1 MRTAEELR
9 AFFQTELRDDLR
21 EVEGL
26 RSAARNQTLL
36 AILGGIA
43 LAFSAALFPT
53 LRLWAIVPAVVFL
66 ILTIVLGVKAR
77 KRYKRFHGEFKHRV
91 IGSII
96 RFLDPGFTYH
106 PVQCIPKS
114 RYEESGIFKTGVDRY
129 RGDDLVSGAIDKTAF
144 VFSELHTEYK
154 TRHTDSKGN
163 TRTEWHTIFKG
174 LFFCAD
180 FNKHFKGT
188 TYVLPDTA
196 ERLFGFLGSTLQ
208 SWKRSHGELVK
219 LEDPEF
225 EKAFVVYGSDQ
236 IEARYILSPS
246 LMDRIVEFKKKA
258 NRKIHLSFVK
268 SWVNLAIEFDRD
280 LFEASLFGS
289 ALDYPKIRD
298 YFRDL
303 QLAFGIVEDLNLNTR
318 IWTKS

>member
-1 MRTAEELR
+1 MKTAEDLR
-9 AFFQTELRDDLR
+9 AFYRTVLRDDLR
-21 EVEGL
+21 EVEAL

-43 LAFSAALFPT
+43 VGLSAALFT
-53 LRLWAIVPAVVFL
+53 SIHLWAIVPAVTFL

-77 KRYKRFHGEFKHRV
+77 KRYKYFHGKLKQRV

-96 RFLDPGFTYH
+96 RFLDPAFTYRPDGH
-106 PVQCIPKS
+106 IPQS

-129 RGDDLVSGAIDKTAF
+129 RGDDLVSGSIDETAF

-163 TRTEWHTIFKG
+163 SRTEWHTIFKG

-208 SWKRSHGELVK
+208 GWKRSHGDLVK

-225 EKAFVVYGSDQ
+225 EKEFVVYGSDQ
-236 IEARYILSPS
+236 IEARYILSPG
-246 LMDRIVEFKKKA
+246 LMERIVELKKKA
-258 NRKIHLSFVK
+258 GRKIHLSFVQ
-268 SWVNLAIEFDRD
+268 SWVNLAIEFDKD
-280 LFEASLFGS
+280 LFEAPLFGS
-289 ALDYPKIRD
+289 ALDYPKVRD

-318 IWTKS
+318 IWTKT

>member
-1 MRTAEELR
+1 MKTADELR
-9 AFFQTELRDDLR
+9 GFYENELRDDLR
-21 EVEGL
+21 EIEGL
-26 RSAARNQTLL
+26 RSAARNRTLL

-43 LAFSAALFPT
+43 AGLSAALFPSIG
-53 LRLWAIVPAVVFL
+53 LWAIAPVAAFV
-66 ILTIVLGVKAR
+66 ILTIVLGVKAW
-77 KRYKRFHGEFKHRV
+77 KRHKHFRGEFKRRV

-96 RFLDPGFTYH
+96 RFLDPTFTYQ
-106 PVQCIPKS
+106 PDRSIPES
-114 RYEESGIFKTGVDRY
+114 RYEGSGIFKRGVDRY
-129 RGDDLVSGAIDKTAF
+129 RGDDLVSGTIGKTAF
-144 VFSELHTEYK
+144 VFSELHTEHK

-246 LMDRIVEFKKKA
+246 LMERIVEFKKKA
-258 NRKIHLSFVK
+258 GRKIHLSFVR
-268 SWVNLAIEFDRD
+268 SWVNLAIEFDKD
-280 LFEASLFGS
+280 LFEASIFG
-289 ALDYPKIRD
+289 ATLGYEKIQE
-298 YFRDL
+298 YYRDL

-318 IWTKS
+318 IWTKA